1 MVPDKT
7 QMLQFVNR
15 CLPDFEAH
23 SDFEQLSGGNLNLIW
38 RVRGKNGSVILK
50 HSPPYIAS
58 SPDFPMNS
66 NRLMFEAGA
75 LEAFK
80 PGGRLSEICSELIRP
95 PDFLGYDEEN
105 SLLLM
110 EDVSPAIQWFD
121 VIQSGESGP
130 ESAVNLGQFIGALH
144 SKTYSNT
151 FYADRFDN
159 HPVQETRFRVQ
170 YKLLSEKLAAR
181 NDDISRLAA
190 ERCEE
195 LGRILLQPGKCLLMG
210 DLWPPSLLWT
220 PKNKIRIIDWEFTH
234 YGRPLQDLAHFCA
247 HCIMHQ
253 AIALPQQKELFF
265 DIWKG
270 MLEGYRKSTDR
281 LFTELMDSKEKHWF
295 PVHTGAEIL
304 ARTIGAFSDGYL
316 FARKKESGTSG
327 KLTDTAVQLVAGNQ
341 TETVVPFL
349 RLLDH

>member
-15 CLPDFEAH
+15 YLPDFEAH
-23 SDFEQLSGGNLNLIW
+23 SDFEELSGGNLNLIL
-38 RVRGKNGSVILK
+38 RVRGKNGNVILK

-58 SPDFPMNS
+58 SPNIPMNS

-75 LEAFK
+75 LEAFL
-80 PGGRLSEICSELIRP
+80 PGGRLSEICSEQVRP
-95 PDFLGYDEEN
+95 PDFLGYDKEN

-110 EDVSPAIQWFD
+110 EDVSPAIQWFE

-130 ESAVNLGQFIGALH
+130 ESAISLGQFIGRLH

-151 FYADRFDN
+151 FFADRFN
-159 HPVQETRFRVQ
+159 NQPVQETRFRVQ

-190 ERCEE
+190 ERCKE

-210 DLWPPSLLWT
+210 DLWPPSLLWST
-220 PKNKIRIIDWEFTH
+220 NNKIRIIDWEFAH

-253 AIALPQQKELFF
+253 VVALPQQRELYF
-265 DIWKG
+265 DIWKN
-270 MLEGYRKSTDR
+270 MFEGYRKATDR
-281 LFTELMDSKEKHWF
+281 LFTELMDSEEKQWF

-304 ARTIGAFSDGYL
+304 ARTIGAFSEGYL
-316 FARKKESGTSG
+316 FAGKKENGNSG
-327 KLTDTAVQLVAGNQ
+327 KLTDAAIHLIAGNQ
-341 TETVVPFL
+341 TETFLPYL
-349 RLLDH
+349 RLLDD